1 MIDLFPLST
10 VFTDIMMWIYSPTMF
25 ILIQGQD
32 NIIDYGNKA
41 VFILIGAKLLD
52 SLTWLVVFF
61 LDILPYTYGL
71 VSQIG
76 RNVCTN

>member
-1 MIDLFPLST
+1 
-10 VFTDIMMWIYSPTMF
+10 MF

-32 NIIDYGNKA
+32 NIINYGNKA
-41 VFILIGAKLLD
+41 VFISIGAKLLD

-61 LDILPYTYGL
+61 FDILPYTYGL